1 MYNKHLNIQTF
12 FNSRG
17 IIEIWCMISWPSFVN
32 VESQWFLL
40 EVLSYL
46 RPVIESQLLLILWL
60 WFSLSL
66 SMSHRFY
73 RLRNR
78 DWKRCVSREWSVLR
92 AKCILF
98 DARLPGVRTKTLLLY
113 RYRACGGCYS
123 QIKVPDRRQWWCFT
137 RSGLL
142 QKGLAFG
149 ALPISDTRR
158 QFNCKKLR
166 TWARLSW
173 S

>member
-1 MYNKHLNIQTF
+1 MLTDLLSLTVKPSTVLALSARNQFPIPLLVLWVY
-12 FNSRG
+12 R
-17 IIEIWCMISWPSFVN
+17 IEIWSNAREKMWNSGLQVYGCKVN
-32 VESQWFLL
+32 E
-40 EVLSYL
+40 Y
-46 RPVIESQLLLILWL
+46 
-60 WFSLSL
+60 
-66 SMSHRFY
+66 HRFY